1 LNHSFRPQEDPMPET
16 TTLNAPATAA
26 WKTPVEP
33 LVEPVR
39 LGRYD
44 LPHCM
49 VMASLTRSRA
59 PQPAMFLQDY
69 GGAAERHHHGREN
82 SEEVGSATSV
92 DRRPPRKAA
101 NYHNRSAA

>member
-1 LNHSFRPQEDPMPET
+1 MPET
-16 TTLNAPATAA
+16 TTLIAPATAA

-33 LVEPVR
+33 LFEPVR

-69 GGAAERHHHGREN
+69 GGAAETASSRSRKFRRSRFGN
-82 SEEVGSATSV
+82 FG
-92 DRRPPRKAA
+92 RPPPPTQG
-101 NYHNRSAA
+101 SQLS

>member
-1 LNHSFRPQEDPMPET
+1 MPET
-16 TTLNAPATAA
+16 TTHIAPATAA

-33 LVEPVR
+33 LFEPVR

-101 NYHNRSAA
+101 NYHNRPAA

>member
-1 LNHSFRPQEDPMPET
+1 MPET
-16 TTLNAPATAA
+16 TTLIAPATAA

-82 SEEVGSATSV
+82 SGSQLS
-92 DRRPPRKAA
+92 
-101 NYHNRSAA
+101 